1 MDNILEV
8 RDLKVH
14 YPIRKGVFSRIA
26 GYVKALDGV
35 SFDLRRGET
44 LGVAGESGSGKST
57 LARVI
62 TGLVKPT
69 GGTFKL
75 DGSVAMV
82 FQDPLGSLNPRM
94 TVREILRE
102 VTGEPPEKLL
112 ETVGLPVDALGR
124 YPHEFS
130 GGQRQRICIARAV
143 AVKPQLL
150 ICDEAVS
157 ALDLSVRSQV
167 LELVKKL
174 KDDLD
179 LSVLF
184 ITHDIGVV
192 NYLADSVLVMN
203 CGRIVEQGGCR
214 EVLHDPQDDYT
225 RRLIAAVPRIR
236 SDIRQDR
243 ESRL

>member
-44 LGVAGESGSGKST
+44 LGVVGESGSGKST

-167 LELVKKL
+167 LELIKKL

-192 NYLADSVLVMN
+192 NYIAERVLVMN
-203 CGRIVEQGGCR
+203 RGRIVEQGGCR

-225 RRLIAAVPRIR
+225 RRLIAAVPSIGKV
-236 SDIRQDR
+236 
-243 ESRL
+243 L

>member
-26 GYVKALDGV
+26 GYVRALDGV
-35 SFDLRRGET
+35 SFDIRRGET
-44 LGVAGESGSGKST
+44 LGVVGESGSGKST
-57 LARVI
+57 IARAV

-69 GGTFKL
+69 AGSFRL

-94 TVREILRE
+94 TVREIISE
-102 VTGEPPEKLL
+102 VTKEDPAEALAQ
-112 ETVGLPVDALGR
+112 VGLGSEALSR

-143 AVKPQLL
+143 AVKPKLL

-167 LELVKKL
+167 LELIKKL
-174 KDDLD
+174 KNELG
-179 LSVLF
+179 LSILF

-192 NYLADSVLVMN
+192 NYIAERVLVMN
-203 CGRIVEQGGCR
+203 RGRIVEQGGCR
-214 EVLHDPQDDYT
+214 EVLLNPQEDYT
-225 RRLIAAVPRIR
+225 RRLIAAVPSIGKA
-236 SDIRQDR
+236 
-243 ESRL
+243 L

>member
-14 YPIRKGVFSRIA
+14 FPIRKGVFSRTV

-44 LGVAGESGSGKST
+44 LGVVGESGSGKST

-62 TGLVKPT
+62 AGLVRPT
-69 GGTFKL
+69 EGSFNL
-75 DGSVAMV
+75 RGSVGMV

-94 TVREILRE
+94 TVGEMLSE
-102 VTGEPPEKLL
+102 VTQDSPQECLAM
-112 ETVGLPVDALGR
+112 VGLGSEALRR

-167 LELVKKL
+167 LELIKEL
-174 KDDLD
+174 KARLG

-192 NYLADSVLVMN
+192 QYVSDRVLVMN
-203 CGRIVEQGGCR
+203 RGKIVEQGECDA
-214 EVLHDPQDDYT
+214 VLANPAEEYT
-225 RRLIAAVPRIR
+225 RRLIASVPTIGNVV
-236 SDIRQDR
+236 
-243 ESRL
+243 

>member
-192 NYLADSVLVMN
+192 NYIADSVLVMN

>member
-1 MDNILEV
+1 MADILEV

-14 YPIRKGVFSRIA
+14 YPIRKGVFSRIV
-26 GYVKALDGV
+26 GYVRALDGV

-44 LGVAGESGSGKST
+44 LGVVGESGSGKST

-69 GGTFKL
+69 GGTFRL

-167 LELVKKL
+167 LELIKKL

-192 NYLADSVLVMN
+192 NYIADSVLVMN

>member
-26 GYVKALDGV
+26 GYVRALDGV

-44 LGVAGESGSGKST
+44 LGVVGESGSGKST

-112 ETVGLPVDALGR
+112 ETVGIPVDALGR

-192 NYLADSVLVMN
+192 NYIADSVLVMN

>member
-44 LGVAGESGSGKST
+44 WGVVGESGSGKST

-112 ETVGLPVDALGR
+112 ETVGIPVDALGR

-192 NYLADSVLVMN
+192 NYIADSVLVMN

>member
-44 LGVAGESGSGKST
+44 LGVVGESGSGKST

-192 NYLADSVLVMN
+192 NYIADSVLVMN

-214 EVLHDPQDDYT
+214 EVLHGPQDDYT

>member
-26 GYVKALDGV
+26 GYVRALDGV
-35 SFDLRRGET
+35 SFDIRRGET
-44 LGVAGESGSGKST
+44 LGVVGESGSGKST
-57 LARVI
+57 IARAV

-69 GGTFKL
+69 AGSFRLG
-75 DGSVAMV
+75 GSVAMV

-102 VTGEPPEKLL
+102 VSKEPPEKLL
-112 ETVGLPVDALGR
+112 ETVGLSADALER

-130 GGQRQRICIARAV
+130 GGQRQRLCIARAI
-143 AVKPQLL
+143 ALKPELL

-157 ALDLSVRSQV
+157 ALDLTIRAQV
-167 LELVKKL
+167 LDLLAELKRKL
-174 KDDLD
+174 S
-179 LSVLF
+179 LSIIF

-192 NYLADSVLVMN
+192 QHVADRIIVMN
-203 CGRIVEQGGCR
+203 KGRIVEQGAAS
-214 EVLHDPQDDYT
+214 EVLSKPKEEYT
-225 RRLIAAVPRIR
+225 RFLMASVPKIGKP
-236 SDIRQDR
+236 
-243 ESRL
+243 L

>member
-26 GYVKALDGV
+26 GYVRALDGV
-35 SFDLRRGET
+35 SFDIRRGET
-44 LGVAGESGSGKST
+44 LGVVGESGSGKST
-57 LARVI
+57 IARAV

-69 GGTFKL
+69 AGSFRLG
-75 DGSVAMV
+75 GSVAMV

-102 VTGEPPEKLL
+102 VSKEPPEKLL
-112 ETVGLPVDALGR
+112 ETVGLSADALER

-143 AVKPQLL
+143 AVKPKLL

-167 LELVKKL
+167 LELIKDLKAKL
-174 KDDLD
+174 G
-179 LSVLF
+179 LSILF

-192 NYLADSVLVMN
+192 QYISERIIVMN
-203 CGRIVEQGGCR
+203 RGKIIESGSCDEI
-214 EVLHDPQDDYT
+214 LHRPQEEYT
-225 RRLIAAVPRIR
+225 RRLIEAVPRIGCP
-236 SDIRQDR
+236 
-243 ESRL
+243 

>member
-44 LGVAGESGSGKST
+44 LGVVGESGSGKST

-112 ETVGLPVDALGR
+112 ETVGIPVDALGR

-192 NYLADSVLVMN
+192 NYIADSVLVMN